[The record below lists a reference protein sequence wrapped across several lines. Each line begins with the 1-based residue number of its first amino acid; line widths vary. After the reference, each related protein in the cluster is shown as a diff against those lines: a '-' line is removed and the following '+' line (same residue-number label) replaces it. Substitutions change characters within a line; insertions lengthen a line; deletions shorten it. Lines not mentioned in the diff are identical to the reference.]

1 MISLLHP
8 IVARD
13 LVQSFDEMG
22 VQSVNDFNWLSQL
35 RYYFNGETITVQ
47 MITTELPYGY
57 EYLGN
62 SGRLVITPLTDRCYR
77 LVQAVRTRFVD
88 HLYSRVYA
96 FKSVTQKNV
105 WELKFD

>member
-35 RYYFNGETITVQ
+35 RYYFNGETINVQ

-77 LVQAVRTRFVD
+77 LVLAVRLALWTTCIER
-88 HLYSRVYA
+88 LYA
-96 FKSVTQKNV
+96 FK
-105 WELKFD
+105 